1 MVTASNLKVEHSALI
16 REKKIGEGGF
26 ADVFR
31 GIYSEKSVAI
41 KILRFKEEKE
51 TEEGG
56 VTPLEAFS
64 EFRREVWIMS
74 SLSHPCLCGLVG
86 FCIYPPC
93 IVCEFVDKG
102 DLYSFIHR
110 SPGDPNYEEI
120 SACLRVRMCLDIAL
134 GMRYLHSRDP
144 PIIHRY
150 VLKIMLLVDF
160 EILIF

>member
-1 MVTASNLKVEHSALI
+1 MRLVSDSFSISGV
-16 REKKIGEGGF
+16 
-26 ADVFR
+26 
-31 GIYSEKSVAI
+31 
-41 KILRFKEEKE
+41 
-51 TEEGG
+51 G

-110 SPGDPNYEEI
+110 SPEDPNYIEI
-120 SACLRVRMCLDIAL
+120 SSALRVRMALDIAL

-150 VLKIMLLVDF
+150 ESERERERGRDGERNSVLYL
-160 EILIF
+160 